1 MIQAKDNNVRIAQ
14 YNLAEGFMSDESHF
28 HRHYEIYYLIK
39 GSRRYIIENTI
50 YDIQAGD
57 MILIPPMLMHQT
69 QRVPGTEQK
78 EIHERMLFNLSEIPE
93 ILKPCFEQYFY
104 RPNDEIK
111 DQIKALIDE
120 SIKEGNKD
128 AQSQFLHKLNIHKIL
143 LMLLRMP
150 KQEATPQ
157 QLSERDRLMQNAAC
171 YIKEH
176 CHNHITLKEIA
187 DRMGFTPEYFS
198 SVFKTAI
205 GLNFVDYLNNMRI
218 AKAINYLNQTDL
230 PISVISEKCGFNDSN
245 YFAIVFKKIVGISP
259 RNYRNSLDK

>member
-1 MIQAKDNNVRIAQ
+1 MLQATDSHAKIAQ

-39 GSRRYIIENTI
+39 GRRRYIIENTI

-57 MILIPPMLMHQT
+57 IILIPPMLMHQT
-69 QRVPGTEQK
+69 QRIPETDQK
-78 EIHERMLFNLSEIPE
+78 EIHERMLFTVNEVPE
-93 ILKPCFEQYFY
+93 ILKPAFKQYFY
-104 RPNDEIK
+104 RPSAEIK
-111 DQIKALIDE
+111 ENIKMLIDE

-143 LMLLRMP
+143 LMLLRMN
-150 KQEATPQ
+150 KQETIIQ

-176 CHNHITLKEIA
+176 CHNHLTLKEIA
-187 DRMGFTPEYFS
+187 DKMGFTPEYFS
-198 SVFKTAI
+198 TVFKTAM

-218 AKAINYLNQTDL
+218 AKAIQYLNQTDY
-230 PISVISEKCGFNDSN
+230 PISVISEKSGFNDSN

-259 RNYRNSLDK
+259 RSYRNSLDK

>member
-1 MIQAKDNNVRIAQ
+1 MLQAKDSHVPIMQ

-28 HRHYEIYYLIK
+28 HRHYEIYYLLK
-39 GSRRYIIENTI
+39 GKRRYIIENTI

-57 MILIPPMLMHQT
+57 IILIPPMLMHRT
-69 QRVPGTEQK
+69 QRVPGTDQK
-78 EIHERMLFNLSEIPE
+78 EIHERILFNLKEVPA
-93 ILKPCFEQYFY
+93 ILKPCFNQCFY
-104 RPNDEIK
+104 RPSDEIK
-111 DQIKALIDE
+111 ESIKALIEE
-120 SIKEGNKD
+120 SLKEENK
-128 AQSQFLHKLNIHKIL
+128 SEESRFLHKLNVHKIL

-150 KQEATPQ
+150 IKELEVQE
-157 QLSERDRLMQNAAC
+157 LDERDRLMQNAAC

-176 CHNHITLKEIA
+176 CHNHLTLKDMA
-187 DRMGFTPEYFS
+187 DIMGFTPEYFS
-198 SVFKTAI
+198 SLFKTSI

-218 AKAINYLNQTDL
+218 AKAILYLNQTDL